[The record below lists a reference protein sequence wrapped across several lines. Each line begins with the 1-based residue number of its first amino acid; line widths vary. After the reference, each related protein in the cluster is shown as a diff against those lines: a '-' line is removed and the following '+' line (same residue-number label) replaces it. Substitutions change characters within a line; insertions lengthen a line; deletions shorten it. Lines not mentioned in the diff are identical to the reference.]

1 MSSIRQY
8 LMLATLTFTTMLY
21 TMTVMIANVA
31 LPKIQGTFA
40 ATQDQIAL
48 IITFNI
54 VATAVVTPAS
64 GWLASRFSRRNLL
77 ICCVSGFII
86 SSTLCGASQNL
97 EQLIIFRILQG

>member
-1 MSSIRQY
+1 MAAELTSTQIHSISAIKRY

-54 VATAVVTPAS
+54 VATAVVPPAS
-64 GWLASRFSRRNLL
+64 GW
-77 ICCVSGFII
+77 
-86 SSTLCGASQNL
+86 
-97 EQLIIFRILQG
+97 